1 MKKSEIKKNLG
12 RKIALALGVGMFSL
26 LPLVQALP
34 AGGQSESATIKVSGS
49 TMDISG
55 AANNVINWQAFSIA
69 KGETVNFDAGNY
81 LNLVKGPDVSNIYG
95 TLKGAGNIF
104 LVNPNGIVFGNGAV
118 INVGSLT
125 ASTAPISSVDTK
137 AFLNGNLNIITGSV
151 TEGSDI
157 SMALVNVE
165 AANSLVLNAGE
176 VVLQNTAVLDKVT
189 SVTGA
194 TDVIIGADGAL
205 ALTGGQTLKLSNV
218 QNVNRATL
226 VTDLSQITDMSGTYL
241 LAGDVTAGNGF
252 TPIGAVE
259 EDGSLTDKGFTGYF
273 NGLGYKVS
281 GLNVDMR
288 SNELYFGGI
297 GLFSSIGSAVTDF
310 ETSET
315 SYKPGFVKNLNIEN
329 ASVAG
334 GVDNWSHVGGLTGF
348 VRGGSLVSNVAV
360 SGSVSGYYAA
370 GIAGAIQDGSAKLT
384 NVSNAAAI
392 SGVEAGGIV
401 AAAMADA
408 VTIEDAKNTGSV
420 TGKTYVGGIVGL
432 LEGIHTAK
440 LSNVYNTGA
449 VTAEDGGTYSADY
462 VASAVGGI
470 VGSASVA
477 QEGTLTITN
486 AYSSGQIV
494 AGDLFTSEWV
504 FDESGSHQVI
514 GDTPYPNTNVGGIV
528 GSATVTEADYSSS
541 PLTNV
546 GSELYYL
553 QGSVKNSTGSI
564 GGTAIG
570 TALSASD
577 LQAKINAVWGGSAA
591 SGTDTPSS
599 EPTTPTTPTD
609 TPTTPST
616 EPTTP
621 TTPTTPTADSQSG
634 SSSRMDVIRDILT
647 ELMGSNMSSEQ
658 RRSMERDTENNI
670 VAATSNPGRGDRP
683 MAAMPTADTGAAAPA
698 GDSSIVENTDK
709 SASTGGEVNSNDNED
724 EN

>member
-1 MKKSEIKKNLG
+1 MKKSEFKKNLG

-34 AGGQSESATIKVSGS
+34 AGGQSDSATIKVSGS

-55 AANNVINWQAFSIA
+55 AANNVINWQSFSIG
-69 KGETVNFDAGNY
+69 KNETVSFDANNY
-81 LNLVKGPDVSNIYG
+81 LNLVNGPDVSNIYG

-104 LVNPNGIVFGNGAV
+104 LVNPNGIVFGSGAV

-125 ASTAPISSVDTK
+125 ASTAPIESVNKD
-137 AFLNGNLNIITGSV
+137 AFLNGNTNILGSSV

-157 SMALVNVE
+157 SVALVNVSS
-165 AANSLVLNAGE
+165 ANSLILNAEE
-176 VVLQNTAVLDKVT
+176 VVLQDTTVLDKVAN
-189 SVTGA
+189 VVGA
-194 TDVIIGADGAL
+194 DTVIIGGVADNYTSSKIV
-205 ALTGGQTLKLSNV
+205 TGTAKIIDGVVTVTPIVKG
-218 QNVNRATL
+218 ATL
-226 VTDLSQITDMSGTYL
+226 VTDLSQITNMNGKYL

-259 EDGSLTDKGFTGYF
+259 EAGSLEAGSLTDKGFTGYF

-288 SNELYFGGI
+288 SNESYFGGI
-297 GLFSSIGSAVTDF
+297 GLFSSIGSAVF
-310 ETSET
+310 ETSEP
-315 SYKPGFVKNLNIEN
+315 SYKPGIVKNLNIEN

-334 GVDNWSHVGGLTGF
+334 GVDNYSHVGGLTGF
-348 VRGGSLVSNVAV
+348 VKGDSLVSNVAV
-360 SGSVSGYYAA
+360 SGSVSGFYAA
-370 GIAGAIQDGSAKLT
+370 GIAGAIQGGSAKLT
-384 NVSNAAAI
+384 NVSNAASI

-420 TGKTYVGGIVGL
+420 TGKTFVGGIVGL

-504 FDESGSHQVI
+504 FDESGMSHEVI

-528 GSATVTEADYSSS
+528 GSATVMEADYSSS

-564 GGTAIG
+564 SGTAIG

-577 LQAKINAVWGGSAA
+577 LQAKLNAVWGGSAA
-591 SGTDTPSS
+591 SGTDTPST

-609 TPTTPST
+609 
-616 EPTTP
+616 
-621 TTPTTPTADSQSG
+621 TPTTPTADSQSG

-670 VAATSNPGRGDRP
+670 VAATSNPSRGDRP

-709 SASTGGEVNSNDNED
+709 SAPTGGEVNSNNDED

>member
-1 MKKSEIKKNLG
+1 MKKSEFKKNLG
-12 RKIALALGVGMFSL
+12 KKIALALSVGMFSIM
-26 LPLVQALP
+26 PLVQALP

-55 AANNVINWQAFSIA
+55 AANNVINWQSFSIG
-69 KGETVNFDAGNY
+69 KNETVSFDANNY
-81 LNLVKGPDVSNIYG
+81 LNLVNGPDVSNIYG

-104 LVNPNGIVFGNGAV
+104 LVNPNGIVFGSGAV

-125 ASTAPISSVDTK
+125 ASTAPISSVDPE
-137 AFLNGNLNIITGSV
+137 AFLNGNTTSITGSV

-194 TDVIIGADGAL
+194 TEVIIGADGAL
-205 ALTGGQTLKLSNV
+205 ALTGGQTLKLHA
-218 QNVNRATL
+218 QNVNGATL
-226 VTDLSQITDMSGTYL
+226 VTNLSQITDMDGKYL

-259 EDGSLTDKGFTGYF
+259 EDGSFIDKGFTGYF

-281 GLNVDMR
+281 GLNVDMS
-288 SNELYFGGI
+288 SNGSYFAGI
-297 GLFSSIGSAVTDF
+297 GLFSSIGSAD
-310 ETSET
+310 
-315 SYKPGFVKNLNIEN
+315 KPGSVKNLNIEN

-334 GVDNWSHVGGLTGF
+334 GVENWSHVGGLTGF
-348 VRGGSLVSNVAV
+348 IYGDSLVSNVAV

-370 GIAGAIQDGSAKLT
+370 GIAGAIQNGSAKLT

-401 AAAMADA
+401 AAAQCADA
-408 VTIEDAKNTGSV
+408 VTIENAKNTGSV
-420 TGKTYVGGIVGL
+420 TGKTSVGGIVGL
-432 LEGIHTAK
+432 LEEIPTAK

-449 VTAEDGGTYSADY
+449 IKAVGTTGEFATPGTAGGIVGAVFGDGLTINNAYNSGTVTGDT
-462 VASAVGGI
+462 VGGI
-470 VGSASVA
+470 VGSF
-477 QEGTLTITN
+477 EEYNPT
-486 AYSSGQIV
+486 
-494 AGDLFTSEWV
+494 
-504 FDESGSHQVI
+504 
-514 GDTPYPNTNVGGIV
+514 
-528 GSATVTEADYSSS
+528 
-541 PLTNV
+541 
-546 GSELYYL
+546 
-553 QGSVKNSTGSI
+553 VKNSYYANVTNPSGNTY
-564 GGTAIG
+564 GTSV
-570 TALSASD
+570 SAAD
-577 LQAKINAVWGGSAA
+577 LQAKVDAIWGGAAA
-591 SGTDTPSS
+591 SDPETPGTGPTT
-599 EPTTPTTPTD
+599 PTTPTTPTD
-609 TPTTPST
+609 SQSGSSSGGETAASESGKPST

-709 SASTGGEVNSNDNED
+709 SAPTGGEVNSNNDED